1 MVLGKLVCATMIKRV
16 GGKFMKR
23 NTLFRGKRKFLV
35 GVSNFIHYYINYLVV
50 KRQESSIVMI
60 KFCAKWLIKKWEMEK
75 MPV

>member
-1 MVLGKLVCATMIKRV
+1 LVSWYLQQLLNKRE

-23 NTLFRGKRKFLV
+23 YTLFRGKRKFIV
-35 GVSNFIHYYINYLVV
+35 GVSNFIHYCINSLVV

-60 KFCAKWLIKKWEMEK
+60 KFCAKWLIRNWEMEK